1 MLFNSIFEQNN
12 LYFIHPFSIKSHI
25 EKERPFNLSFSDDKS
40 ENEQMPIENGSDIL
54 DSINGKIYEINY
66 EEEYKRDGE
75 KNDNQESTGLTKKK
89 FKIIKTNLGRKNK
102 DKTDKKKGNHTSTTD
117 DNLRRTIKYD
127 GLKYSLGEINIL
139 IQDSD
144 LSGKKKL
151 ESIKKDL
158 INLNM
163 DKKEKEK
170 NKILKL
176 LDTKLKDIFSTD
188 LSDHHKK
195 EDKKFN
201 QNLINLI
208 INNYEKKK
216 KNKECSEKDEQ
227 IYDLL
232 NSKFDIMLNKYAS
245 DFETIEKNV
254 SKRYDDDEEK
264 KKKYIQ
270 YLKNFKKNI
279 ENIEIRNK
287 KK

>member
-1 MLFNSIFEQNN
+1 MLGNSIFEQND
-12 LYFIHPFSIKSHI
+12 LYFIHPFSLKSHI

-66 EEEYKRDGE
+66 EEEYKGDGE
-75 KNDNQESTGLTKKK
+75 KKDNQESTGLTKKK

-102 DKTDKKKGNHTSTTD
+102 NKTDKKKGNHTSTTD

-127 GLKYSLGEINIL
+127 ILKYSLGEINIL

-163 DKKEKEK
+163 DKKEKER

-188 LSDHHKK
+188 LSDQQKK

-208 INNYEKKK
+208 INNY
-216 KNKECSEKDEQ
+216 
-227 IYDLL
+227 
-232 NSKFDIMLNKYAS
+232 
-245 DFETIEKNV
+245 
-254 SKRYDDDEEK
+254 
-264 KKKYIQ
+264 
-270 YLKNFKKNI
+270 
-279 ENIEIRNK
+279 
-287 KK
+287 